1 MMKLITKVSVKSMFI
16 HAIEEQY
23 RWLARQRPNNK
34 RQNRILLLN
43 AKKRTL
49 PRTEKP
55 TDVIDDLNKIP
66 RKEVFVNGYTN

>member
-1 MMKLITKVSVKSMFI
+1 MITLATEKD
-16 HAIEEQY
+16 Y
-23 RWLARQRPNNK
+23 LWLAKQRPNNK

-55 TDVIDDLNKIP
+55 TNISDDITILP
-66 RKEVFVNGYTN
+66 QHEVKNHAG